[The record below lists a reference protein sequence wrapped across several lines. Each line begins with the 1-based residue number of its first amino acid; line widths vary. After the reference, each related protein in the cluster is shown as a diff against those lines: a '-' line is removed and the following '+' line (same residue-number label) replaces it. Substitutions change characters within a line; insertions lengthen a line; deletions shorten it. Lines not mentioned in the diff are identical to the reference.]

1 MLINI
6 RQTDSTLLPEIR
18 KYGCL
23 FLCFAQSS
31 PTVFAG
37 YSGAIELNAL
47 WKEAVKTGI
56 ITGDLNGD
64 GDVDDDGEAIIADH
78 NRLANEIFR
87 MNVKYDG
94 KHHGANELV
103 PDNVKFVFG
112 EYKYN
117 SSHFVV
123 LNKLKSVI
131 LDPYGSSNTVRN
143 GKLVSMRW
151 YYAE

>member
-1 MLINI
+1 MLYNI
-6 RQTDSTLLPEIR
+6 KQTNSSFLPEIR

-23 FLCFAQSS
+23 FLCFAHAS

-37 YSGAIELNAL
+37 YSGIIELNAL

-56 ITGDLNGD
+56 ISGDLNGD
-64 GDVDDDGEAIIADH
+64 GDVDDDGEAIVLNH
-78 NRLANEIFR
+78 ERLANEIFN

-112 EYKYN
+112 EYRYT

-151 YYAE
+151 YYA